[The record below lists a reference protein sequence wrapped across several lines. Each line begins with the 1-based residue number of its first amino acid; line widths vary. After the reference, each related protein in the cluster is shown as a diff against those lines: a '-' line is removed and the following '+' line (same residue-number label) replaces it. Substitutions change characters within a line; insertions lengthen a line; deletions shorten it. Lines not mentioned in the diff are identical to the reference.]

1 MERAERADNLGESGD
16 FGFTTLDTRTSFPHY
31 WKGTQGYTVRESILT
46 SKVLNHLCD
55 KRIQST
61 QKDSQTLKEH
71 TCPNTT

>member
-1 MERAERADNLGESGD
+1 MERAERADNLGEPGD
-16 FGFTTLDTRTSFPHY
+16 FGFTTRDFR
-31 WKGTQGYTVRESILT
+31 TQGYTVRESILT
-46 SKVLNHLCD
+46 SVLDHLCD